1 MVPKKWL
8 ELGYR
13 VSCFPASLETFTN
26 RSETLRPNNYTA
38 EIAATGYG
46 ASQSMLAADS
56 PVQVSPKFTPSY
68 TNPIS
73 QMKNSEAQ
81 GGLIL

>member
-1 MVPKKWL
+1 
-8 ELGYR
+8 
-13 VSCFPASLETFTN
+13 
-26 RSETLRPNNYTA
+26 
-38 EIAATGYG
+38 
-46 ASQSMLAADS
+46 MLAADS